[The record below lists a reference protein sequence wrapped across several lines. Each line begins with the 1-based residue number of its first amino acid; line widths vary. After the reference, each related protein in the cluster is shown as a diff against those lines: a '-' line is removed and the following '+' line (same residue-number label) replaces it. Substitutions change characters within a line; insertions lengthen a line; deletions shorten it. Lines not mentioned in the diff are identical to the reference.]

1 MVNDHDVPIPHHY
14 SSSSSMQLFFLKFN
28 LKRKSAIGGPK
39 TVFQFT
45 ITYKVIQNKLYAWL
59 ERRCDGFQ
67 IVQSAFW
74 ILKHDI
80 HQSLWR
86 IAVQLPV
93 PVSFTVNKQANLIED
108 LLSNREKPD
117 KTQTNTTPPLPP
129 KRCTVGYVVCI
140 LKHHTQSNSIYYIVL
155 QGDRKKIADDYAR
168 YLVHLARVKLL
179 R

>member
-1 MVNDHDVPIPHHY
+1 MVNDHDVPIPQHY

-28 LKRKSAIGGPK
+28 LKRKSAIEDQK
-39 TVFQFT
+39 LYFNLLLL
-45 ITYKVIQNKLYAWL
+45 KVIQNKLYAWL

-117 KTQTNTTPPLPP
+117 KTPTNTTPPLPP
-129 KRCTVGYVVCI
+129 MRCTVGYVVCI
-140 LKHHTQSNSIYYIVL
+140 LKHHTQGNSIYYIVL